1 MKNNKYRFLTKKIT
15 ALSLTE
21 LLVVMVIIGVLVMLA
36 LPNLMPLVSKAKGK
50 EAEANLVHV
59 YTLEKSYHMERSR
72 YSDDLLL
79 IGFEHETLV
88 TEDTEKGKANFLIEI
103 SEASPTTFTATATAV
118 VDFDGD
124 GQFNKW
130 QIDQDKSLIELVK
143 D

>member
-1 MKNNKYRFLTKKIT
+1 MKKYIFLKKKVK

-50 EAEANLVHV
+50 EAEANLVYV
-59 YTLEKSYHMERSR
+59 YNLEKTFHMEKSK
-72 YSDDLLL
+72 YSKDLLQ
-79 IGFEHETLV
+79 IGFEHQTLV
-88 TEDTEKGKANFLIEI
+88 TEDTEKGKANYLIEI
-103 SEASPTTFTATATAV
+103 TEASPSSFTATATAV
-118 VDFDGD
+118 LDFDGD

-130 QIDQDKSLIELVK
+130 QIDQDKNLIELIK